1 MLWKHP
7 RRVRAEYI
15 NPDSSSTTS
24 KDAFRG
30 VERLRPVTS
39 AFLVRQGAVTMV
51 ATERESSW
59 RWGPRWDWGRV
70 VRNLRARLISA
81 SNA

>member
-1 MLWKHP
+1 MLWEHP

-24 KDAFRG
+24 EDAFRG
-30 VERLRPVTS
+30 VERLRPVTL
-39 AFLVRQGAVTMV
+39 AILVSQGAVTMV
-51 ATERESSW
+51 AAERESRW

-70 VRNLRARLISA
+70 VRNLRSRLISA
-81 SNA
+81 TIA